1 MICYAIKNKD
11 LYKTT
16 NTRCWTK
23 DIRRCALWD
32 SLQKAKDYLMGCYLR
47 TQQDCKI
54 VKVEIKEIED
64 GKIDRKSK

>member
-32 SLQKAKDYLMGCYLR
+32 SFQKAKDYLMGCYLR
-47 TQQDCKI
+47 TLPDCKV

-64 GKIDRKSK
+64 GKID